1 MTRFHS
7 ILLMMLAAWMTQAAM
22 PSGFAADE
30 EKEAES
36 EVLTIGSKAPE
47 LDVEHWV
54 STGNGKFKPVTTFEP
69 GKVYVVEFWATWCGP
84 CVASMPHLAEL
95 QKTYADKG
103 VQIVSISDEDLE
115 TVEGFLKRPVR
126 GAPKEE
132 ESEDEDDARDEDKD
146 GEDKEEDADDKKPL
160 KGTYGALTSVYC
172 LTTDPD
178 GSSNK
183 DYMEAAQQ
191 NGIPTSFVVGKDGLI
206 EWIGHPMELDDVV
219 ARVVDGT
226 WDREEHRLM
235 FAVEQA
241 VQSQDAEAAAKLLAE
256 AKETFKDKPETLRKL
271 EQMEF
276 FLGVQQALGMLQ
288 GGEIEEGLAK
298 LDEVSAKATP
308 EQQMQLTAAKFQLLM
323 AAEAYEPISKEL
335 TKLTEAKEVDPEM
348 LNQVSWSIYEAAKDN
363 DDLPKD
369 LVVAGV
375 AAAEKAAKGAP
386 ENGMIIDTL
395 AHFVHLQGDLDRAIE
410 LQKKAV
416 ENADDAPA
424 EVVSEIKSFLKKLEK
439 EKAKA
444 EKGAAEKDKK

>member
-7 ILLMMLAAWMTQAAM
+7 ILLMMLAAWLTQAAI

-47 LDVEHWV
+47 LNVEHWV

-126 GAPKEE
+126 GAPKAD
-132 ESEDEDDARDEDKD
+132 ESEDEDDA
-146 GEDKEEDADDKKPL
+146 DDKKPA

-219 ARVVDGT
+219 AKVVDGT

-241 VQSQDAEAAAKLLAE
+241 VQSQDGEAAAKLIAE
-256 AKETFKDKPETLRKL
+256 AKETFKDKPETLKKL
-271 EQMEF
+271 EQLEF
-276 FLGVQQALGMLQ
+276 FSSVQQAFGLLQ
-288 GGEIEEGLAK
+288 EGEIDKGLAK
-298 LDEVSAKATP
+298 LDEVSSKATP
-308 EQQMQLTAAKFQLLM
+308 EQQMQLTAAKFQLLV
-323 AAEAYEPISKEL
+323 AAEAYEPIAKEL
-335 TKLTEAKEVDPEM
+335 TKLTEAEEVDPET

-369 LVVAGV
+369 LVAAGV

-416 ENADDAPA
+416 ENAGDAPA
-424 EVVSEIKSFLKKLEK
+424 EVVSEMKSFLKKLEK
-439 EKAKA
+439 EKAKS